1 MVDMIKEN
9 RNKKMELLTD
19 VDMLLMIEKGI
30 TGGIYHAVH
39 KCVKANNKYMKY
51 YDPDLDLMYWDISNL
66 YGLIMR
72 QILHVDGL
80 KKKENK
86 YSKTHT
92 KL

>member
-1 MVDMIKEN
+1 MVDMMKEN

-51 YDPDLDLMYWDISNL
+51 YDPDLDLMYSIWTDNAANSAC
-66 YGLIMR
+66 R
-72 QILHVDGL
+72 WFE
-80 KKKENK
+80 KERK
-86 YSKTHT
+86 
-92 KL
+92 